1 MTDER
6 GTASDDEAR
15 ELAALYAL
23 DALDPDEMRQ
33 VAELLAADEVLAREI
48 TADRD
53 ALTQLVSDERIEPTS
68 SGSSSDVVPSAA
80 MRENVLSRIA
90 RTPQDAVSAPGLDEV
105 AADEAAATGLE
116 VHERHTPS
124 RATGRDTV
132 SSADAAPQH
141 RRSTGHRSSRRVK
154 IIAGLAG
161 LGLAAGLALF
171 AAVERPWAPEPTP
184 SQSAIEQVLDASDA
198 QRAEVAVGE
207 GRMVVVTSPE
217 RGHAVVTVE
226 DMQPP
231 PAGHIYQAWWIRE
244 GADPVSAGAVTSGS
258 DSSTLLEGSAAG
270 VQQLALT
277 VEPEGGSEQPT
288 TTPLAAVDL
297 PS

>member
-23 DALDPDEMRQ
+23 DALDPDEMQQ
-33 VAELLAADEVLAREI
+33 VAELLAADEALAHEVA
-48 TADRD
+48 ADRD
-53 ALTQLVSDERIEPTS
+53 ALAQLVSDERIEPTS

-90 RTPQDAVSAPGLDEV
+90 GTPQDSRSTPGLDGVRADGDPV
-105 AADEAAATGLE
+105 AEPE
-116 VHERHTPS
+116 VHRRDVPSGSIERDMD
-124 RATGRDTV
+124 A
-132 SSADAAPQH
+132 SADNPAHDRPSTA
-141 RRSTGHRSSRRVK
+141 RRSPRRVT

-171 AAVERPWAPEPTP
+171 AAVERPWEPEPTP
-184 SQSAIEQVLDASDA
+184 SQSAIEQVLEASDA
-198 QRAEVAVGE
+198 QRSEAAVGE

-217 RGHAVVTVE
+217 RGHTVVTVE
-226 DMQPP
+226 NVQPP

-244 GADPVSAGAVTSGS
+244 GSDPVSAGAVASGS

-270 VQQLALT
+270 AQQLALS
-277 VEPEGGSEQPT
+277 VEPDGGSEQPT
-288 TTPLAAVDL
+288 TTPITAVDL